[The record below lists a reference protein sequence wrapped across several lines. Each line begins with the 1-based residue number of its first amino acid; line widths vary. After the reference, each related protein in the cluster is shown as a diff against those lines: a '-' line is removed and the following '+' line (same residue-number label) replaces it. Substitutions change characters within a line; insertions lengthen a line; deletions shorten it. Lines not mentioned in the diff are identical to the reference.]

1 MPLHGRP
8 ALAAA
13 ALLLAATTPRP
24 AAAVAPARPGPIL
37 ADVPARPD
45 AKARYLFYLH
55 GRILEIQGRKAV
67 SPDFGAYE
75 YDAILAALAA
85 SGATVISEVRTGD
98 AGQEFVDKVVRQVQ
112 RLRAAGVPARAIGVV
127 GASKGGGLTL
137 RVASALQESAMSFV
151 VLAGCGGGSAERAPT
166 LRGRI
171 LSIYD
176 EPDRFQPSCKATFA
190 RASRLTKWNELVLH
204 TRLDHGLLYRPHP
217 EWVEPTLAWV
227 SEGAAE

>member
-13 ALLLAATTPRP
+13 ALLLAAATPRP

-75 YDAILAALAA
+75 YDAILAALAV
-85 SGATVISEVRTGD
+85 SGAT
-98 AGQEFVDKVVRQVQ
+98 
-112 RLRAAGVPARAIGVV
+112 AIGVV
-127 GASKGGGLTL
+127 GASKGGGLTR
-137 RVASALQESAMSFV
+137 RVASALQEPAMSFV

-190 RASRLTKWNELVLH
+190 RASRLTKWNERVLH